1 MHLIHKKFSAFALA
15 LVGLLSACSG
25 GSGEIHTVELSNA
38 EVVLEGPLF
47 AGPNQGQYAFAVDLA
62 SELGDQYHE
71 GMQIQT
77 ARLKSAEVVV
87 TDSLGMDQLNSLVL
101 SLASDNP
108 EVSMLEVAFKNPL
121 PKESATVALD
131 LAPEAEL
138 DALLREGTVYLV
150 LDADLAEDLL
160 EGSRTFRVN
169 LTFELTAK

>member
-1 MHLIHKKFSAFALA
+1 MNLIHKKITLVALA
-15 LVGLLSACSG
+15 LVGMLSACS
-25 GSGEIHTVELSNA
+25 SGAGETHTVELSNA

-62 SELGDQYHE
+62 RELGDKYQD
-71 GMQIQT
+71 GMQIKT
-77 ARLKSAEVVV
+77 ARLTSAEVVV
-87 TDSLGMDQLNSLVL
+87 ADSLGVDHLNSLVL

-121 PKESATVALD
+121 PKESTTIALD

-160 EGSRTFRVN
+160 EGSRSFRVN
-169 LTFELTAK
+169 LSFELTTK